1 MSNENEKEIQENE
14 IKLENPFKV
23 MISGDTIVETA
34 QDIIDKDTDSGRRNE
49 FKKAEEIILALD
61 PEATKKRKS
70 TRKAQEK
77 EEFEKDLAFTRQNEL
92 LRQKQQE
99 QNKERTQEQIDK
111 GMERGE

>member
-1 MSNENEKEIQENE
+1 MFQRNGVGFDWSTLFNLTKE
-14 IKLENPFKV
+14 
-23 MISGDTIVETA
+23 
-34 QDIIDKDTDSGRRNE
+34 
-49 FKKAEEIILALD
+49 
-61 PEATKKRKS
+61 
-70 TRKAQEK
+70 EK